1 MIQRNRM
8 KRYTYYL
15 FDIDRTLWAFDSN
28 SKRVI
33 FSLLDFY
40 DLHRRLH
47 VFSKEEFFR
56 RYDSVNRLLWQ
67 QYEAG
72 QLSKEELR
80 ISRFYE
86 TFLKYVEEGGGI
98 ADEFSDRESLREFSG
113 RFSEN
118 YLYRMPYE
126 KELEPGAYKVLAE
139 LRRRG
144 CKIAAVS
151 NGFKEIQYGKL
162 GNSGIL
168 DFMDAV
174 IISEEVGAHKPSPLI
189 FRAALEALCGKEAC
203 NDKRSRDIIK
213 SRTIMVGDDF
223 ANDIEGAQ
231 IFGIDQF
238 YYNPYHRECDG
249 GPTYES
255 DSLLSLLE
263 S

>member
-1 MIQRNRM
+1 MW
-8 KRYTYYL
+8 KR
-15 FDIDRTLWAFDSN
+15 
-28 SKRVI
+28 
-33 FSLLDFY
+33 
-40 DLHRRLH
+40 
-47 VFSKEEFFR
+47 
-56 RYDSVNRLLWQ
+56 
-67 QYEAG
+67 
-72 QLSKEELR
+72 
-80 ISRFYE
+80 
-86 TFLKYVEEGGGI
+86 
-98 ADEFSDRESLREFSG
+98 ADEFSDREMLMDFSS

-174 IISEEVGAHKPSPLI
+174 IISEEVGAHKPSPFI

-203 NDKRSRDIIK
+203 ADKQNRDIIK
-213 SRTIMVGDDF
+213 SQTIMVGDDF

-238 YYNPYHRECDG
+238 YYNPCHRACDG

-255 DSLLSLLE
+255 DSLLSLLD

>member
-1 MIQRNRM
+1 M

-72 QLSKEELR
+72 LLSKEQLR

-86 TFLKYVEEGGGI
+86 TFVKYVEEGGEM
-98 ADEFSDRESLREFSG
+98 ADEFSDREMLLDFSS

-174 IISEEVGAHKPSPLI
+174 IISEEVGAHKPSPFI

-203 NDKRSRDIIK
+203 ADKQNRDIIK
-213 SRTIMVGDDF
+213 SQTIMVGDDF

-238 YYNPYHRECDG
+238 YYNPCHRACDG

-255 DSLLSLLE
+255 DSLLSLLD